1 MPSAPFNETPLKTG
15 LIICSFLIFNY
26 SLNITSDVSKMP
38 LANGV
43 NIRHSKHEE
52 ILKLFSMEI
61 NVFQNLRIDV

>member
-1 MPSAPFNETPLKTG
+1 MPSAPFEETPLKTG
-15 LIICSFLIFNY
+15 LIICSFLIINY

-43 NIRHSKHEE
+43 NIRLSKHEE